1 MKETKTLIVNIIGV
15 MISCF
20 YILALNIVIFWFLLY
35 LFNNHFKGIEM
46 IFSILLTVITLI
58 VVIGMNR
65 IFYRINI
72 KQIVEEY
79 GVMHFYIIDQEFK
92 SICNFFIAGNGS
104 NEITKSLI
112 KRYDLILEIKALHSY
127 SKNKGKVIV
136 NRLKELS
143 NNANIP
149 ICLFDTNNKSDNY
162 YINLGFINKGQIGV
176 NGERLVVYEPR

>member
-1 MKETKTLIVNIIGV
+1 MNEHDYFREKLNDSVFKLQTKIKHKTSKQWINEYISEYDLMNLKLAKLIMENIKR
-15 MISCF
+15 ISIDF
-20 YILALNIVIFWFLLY
+20 YI
-35 LFNNHFKGIEM
+35 E
-46 IFSILLTVITLI
+46 
-58 VVIGMNR
+58 
-65 IFYRINI
+65 
-72 KQIVEEY
+72 IVEEY

-92 SICNFFIAGNGS
+92 SICNFFVAGNGS

-112 KRYDLILEIKALHSY
+112 KRYVLILEIKSLHSY

-143 NNANIP
+143 KNANIP